1 LSNALLYNIL
11 PEKVADDLR
20 KGKTI
25 EPTFHENVTLFFSD
39 IVGFTNICGQVEP
52 WNVID
57 MMNQLYSV
65 MDFLADRFN
74 LYKVETVGDSY
85 MCCSGLPEPDQYHA
99 ENVANFALAVM
110 ECVKH
115 VKSPVTGEPIDLR
128 IGIHTGSCTSGVVG
142 TLTPHYC
149 LFGDMV
155 NFTSRH
161 ESTSTPGKIHCSSI
175 LYGRL
180 THFAQSENQ
189 GYNLKARGLVD
200 MKGKGEHYTYWLE
213 SGSEHNKE
221 ACPAAL
227 EALSEE
233 VAAMISSRK
242 WKMRKYF
249 KHGGLFRGQDAVS
262 VSEATTS
269 SNEESSGYHSTSD
282 SSGNRSGGDANSVHS
297 DDSALMD
304 DIEDDDMGDII
315 DFSEE
320 QLVSFGK
327 DWEDLQW
334 EEGVSGTEV
343 PSKVFDIL
351 FSILKACVGKGGER
365 LKVIDEQFR
374 EYIQSVAALY
384 RSENVFHDFDH
395 ASQVVLRANFLWE
408 NWEELSN
415 DPWDHFVLLFA
426 ALIHSAE
433 HTGVDNT
440 QLEAENDLICQM
452 YRGKKSYQQRSS
464 FDSAFEMLEEDF
476 EELYEEIV
484 YGCPNFRSTVKKLV
498 VQFTD
503 VESEEKIRSMLET
516 FEKVTDMPSTSA
528 RVSKEQHEARAGLV
542 LAMATVGHYSQSYE
556 MFLHWNQLD
565 FQEHLEAHRAG
576 RSEDPRDSWYYEQTM
591 FFSDAIVPLVNHV
604 EKILPRSTRFG
615 DNVRRNI
622 GLWRTNGR
630 ERVAASLL
638 PSATVEDY
646 RGESLS
652 LDKIGALIATNVD
665 MLESLLKDVAA
676 SHTKDREFGDLE
688 EVTSKRVSNPV
699 DEIQMVIEM
708 KKKNGQAFQ
717 PTSDLPTAVRAELRD
732 FVITIAAGYQNNE
745 FHNFQHASHVAHL
758 SHLLVKGI
766 NGVDGNKDG
775 TGIACDPLARF
786 AIVLSA
792 LVHDVGHTGVPN
804 GQLAKEHPDLA
815 LKYANK
821 SIAEQNSIDVAWD
834 ILTADCFQNLQYCIF
849 EDGNE
854 RERLRQLLINCVM
867 ATDIFDTDLRA
878 IRQSR
883 WDKCYSDSAKL
894 SCEVE
899 KAHVTATIV
908 IEHIMQASDVAHTM
922 QGWEIYRQWNE
933 NLFLE
938 MHQAFLEG
946 RADKDPFEGWY
957 GGELWFFDNWVIPLA
972 QHLKACGV
980 LDIVSDQLLTQAQRN
995 RRQWEVEGKEISLV
1009 MLEAS
1014 RTKANQQKLSA
1025 RSITSARSS
1034 ESEVMLTSKIV
1045 SEVESLSKVVRRY
1058 ERKMEAVCGNLI
1070 AVAYKGKPDAKQ
1082 LRKQSWSDIHEHFK
1096 QQEWYRMYS
1105 DDEFSADGSELLN
1118 NERGGL
1124 NSHIKGGRRNRVM
1137 ARGGDDVSSIGSSVS
1152 GLRSQLAIA
1161 EKVIASSMAA

>member
-1 LSNALLYNIL
+1 LSNSLLYNIL

-39 IVGFTNICGQVEP
+39 IVDFTKLCGQVEP

-161 ESTSTPGKIHCSSI
+161 ESTSSPGKIHCSSV
-175 LYGRL
+175 LHGRL
-180 THFAQSENQ
+180 THFAQSDNQ

-213 SGSEHNKE
+213 GGSEHNKE

-227 EALSEE
+227 EALSDE
-233 VAAMISSRK
+233 VATMIKSRK

-249 KHGGLFRGQDAVS
+249 KHNGLFRGQDAVS

-269 SNEESSGYHSTSD
+269 SNEDSSGYHSASD
-282 SSGNRSGGDANSVHS
+282 SSGNQSGGDTDSVHS

-304 DIEDDDMGDII
+304 DIEEDDTGPII

-320 QLVSFGK
+320 HLVSFGK

-374 EYIQSVAALY
+374 EYIQSIAALY

-408 NWEELSN
+408 NWAELSN
-415 DPWDHFVLLFA
+415 DPWGHFVLLFA
-426 ALIHSAE
+426 ALIHSAK

-440 QLEAENDLICQM
+440 QLEAENDLICQIQM
-452 YRGKKSYQQRSS
+452 YRGKQSYQQRSS

-484 YGCPNFRSTVKKLV
+484 YGCPNFRSIVKKLV
-498 VQFTD
+498 VQFTGM
-503 VESEEKIRSMLET
+503 ESKEKIRSMLET
-516 FEKVTDMPSTSA
+516 FEKVTEMPSTSA
-528 RVSKEQHEARAGLV
+528 RVSKEQREARTGLV

-565 FQEHLEAHRAG
+565 FQEHLKAHRAG

-604 EKILPRSTRFG
+604 EKILPRSTRLG

-676 SHTKDREFGDLE
+676 SHTKDREVGDLE
-688 EVTSKRVSNPV
+688 EEMSKRVSNPV

-717 PTSDLPTAVRAELRD
+717 PTSDLPTEVRAELRD

-834 ILTADCFQNLQYCIF
+834 ILTADCFHHLQHCIF
-849 EDGNE
+849 EDGKE

-867 ATDIFDTDLRA
+867 ATDIFDKDLRA

-894 SCEVE
+894 SCKVE
-899 KAHVTATIV
+899 KAHVKATIV

-922 QGWEIYRQWNE
+922 QGWEVYRQWNE

-938 MHQAFLEG
+938 MHEAFLEG

-995 RRQWEVEGKEISLV
+995 RRQWEVEGKEISLS
-1009 MLEAS
+1009 MLEAAK
-1014 RTKANQQKLSA
+1014 TKADQQLLSA
-1025 RSITSARSS
+1025 RSVTSARSS
-1034 ESEVMLTSKIV
+1034 KSEVMLTSQIV

-1058 ERKMEAVCGNLI
+1058 EQKMEAVCGNLI
-1070 AVAYKGKPDAKQ
+1070 AVAYKGKPDANQ
-1082 LRKQSWSDIHEHFK
+1082 LRKQSWSDIHQHFK
-1096 QQEWYRMYS
+1096 QQDWYRMYS
-1105 DDEFSADGSELLN
+1105 DDEFSADGSEV
-1118 NERGGL
+1118 
-1124 NSHIKGGRRNRVM
+1124 NSYIREGRRSRAM
-1137 ARGGDDVSSIGSSVS
+1137 PRGGDDLSSIGSSAS
-1152 GLRSQLAIA
+1152 GLRSQLDIA
-1161 EKVIASSMAA
+1161 EKVIASSIAA